1 MNKEILKFNR
11 RQKRRARGKGGMLGT
26 NIRPRLVVY
35 KSLSSIYGQL
45 IDDVNN
51 ITLISISSRE
61 KGIIKEKLTKS
72 EISSKMGKELAKRA
86 IKKKI
91 SKVVFDRNGFLY
103 HGRIKAFADGA
114 REGGLIFWQK

>member
-11 RQKRRARGKGGMLGT
+11 RQKRRARSKGGMLGT
-26 NIRPRLVVY
+26 NTIPRLVVY

-45 IDDVNN
+45 IDDINN

-114 REGGLIFWQK
+114 REGGLIF

>member
-1 MNKEILKFNR
+1 M
-11 RQKRRARGKGGMLGT
+11 M
-26 NIRPRLVVY
+26 
-35 KSLSSIYGQL
+35 L

-114 REGGLIFWQK
+114 REGGLIF

>member
-11 RQKRRARGKGGMLGT
+11 RQKRRARGKGAIFGT
-26 NIRPRLVVY
+26 NTRPRLVVY

-91 SKVVFDRNGFLY
+91 SKKVVFDRNGFLY

-114 REGGLIFWQK
+114 REGGLIF